1 MIYGRKF
8 WFDPVA
14 LQLTGGFRRRELN
27 KIAKMVFEKQE
38 FLLDQWN
45 EFFVS
50 RQVRK
55 E

>member
-14 LQLTGGFRRRELN
+14 LQLTGGFRRRVLN

-45 EFFVS
+45 EFFGS
-50 RQVRK
+50 RQVRT